1 MAITQRLTLAEF
13 LALLVE
19 EPALEL
25 EPDGVVVQKVS
36 PKGRHS
42 RLQLVLCERV
52 NQFAEPRNMALAFP
66 ELRVVFGGAAY
77 VPDVS
82 VFGWERI
89 PRTADGEIADLFE
102 EPPDAAIEIVSP
114 QQSVNALLRR
124 WAVWYVEHGVG
135 LALVVDPAD
144 RWVVRFDRG
153 QAPHAL
159 RGEDRIDFEP
169 ALRGFAMT
177 VDELFWFTASR
188 RLERLTEVVCSLR
201 QPMYGQAA
209 SK

>member
-1 MAITQRLTLAEF
+1 MAITQRLTLAQF
-13 LALLVE
+13 LALPDE

-42 RLQLVLCERV
+42 RLQLVLCERI
-52 NQFAEPRNMALAFP
+52 NQFAEPHRAAMAFP

-82 VFGWERI
+82 VFGWELI
-89 PRTADGEIADLFE
+89 PRTADGEIADM
-102 EPPDAAIEIVSP
+102 
-114 QQSVNALLRR
+114 
-124 WAVWYVEHGVG
+124 
-135 LALVVDPAD
+135 
-144 RWVVRFDRG
+144 
-153 QAPHAL
+153 

-177 VDELFWFTASR
+177 VDVLFG
-188 RLERLTEVVCSLR
+188 SLR
-201 QPMYGQAA
+201 IDA
-209 SK
+209 

>member
-1 MAITQRLTLAEF
+1 MATTQRLTLAEF
-13 LALLVE
+13 LALPEE

-42 RLQLVLCERV
+42 RLQLVLCERI
-52 NQFAEPRNMALAFP
+52 NQFAEPRHVAMAFP
-66 ELRVVFGGAAY
+66 ELRVAFGGAAY

-89 PRTADGEIADLFE
+89 PRTPDGEIADMFE
-102 EPPDAAIEIVSP
+102 EPPEAAIEIVSP
-114 QQSVNALLRR
+114 QPSVNAVLRR
-124 WAVWYVEHGVG
+124 CVWYVEHGVG

-144 RWVVRFDRG
+144 RSVVQFVRG

-177 VDELFWFTASR
+177 VDELFG
-188 RLERLTEVVCSLR
+188 SLR
-201 QPMYGQAA
+201 LDA
-209 SK
+209 

>member
-13 LALLVE
+13 LALPDE

-25 EPDGVVVQKVS
+25 EPDGVVVRKVS

-42 RLQLVLCERV
+42 RLQLVLCERI
-52 NQFAEPRNMALAFP
+52 NQFAEPRRMAMAFP

-77 VPDVS
+77 VPDAS
-82 VFGWERI
+82 VFGWDRI
-89 PRTADGEIADLFE
+89 PRTDDGEIADIFE

-114 QQSVNALLRR
+114 QQSINAVLRR
-124 WAVWYVEHGVG
+124 CVWYVEHGVG
-135 LALVVDPAD
+135 LALVVDPVD
-144 RWVVRFDRG
+144 RSVVRFDRG

-169 ALRGFAMT
+169 ALHGFAMT
-177 VDELFWFTASR
+177 VDELFAA
-188 RLERLTEVVCSLR
+188 LR
-201 QPMYGQAA
+201 IDA
-209 SK
+209 

>member
-13 LALLVE
+13 LALPEE

-42 RLQLVLCERV
+42 RLQLVLCERI
-52 NQFAEPRNMALAFP
+52 NQFAEPRRLAMAFP
-66 ELRVVFGGAAY
+66 ELRVAFGGAAY

-89 PRTADGEIADLFE
+89 PRTADGEIADIFE

-114 QQSVNALLRR
+114 QQSVNAVLRR
-124 WAVWYVEHGVG
+124 CVWYVEHGVG

-144 RWVVRFDRG
+144 RSVVQFDRG

-169 ALRGFAMT
+169 ALRGFSMT
-177 VDELFWFTASR
+177 VDELFG
-188 RLERLTEVVCSLR
+188 SLR
-201 QPMYGQAA
+201 LDA
-209 SK
+209 